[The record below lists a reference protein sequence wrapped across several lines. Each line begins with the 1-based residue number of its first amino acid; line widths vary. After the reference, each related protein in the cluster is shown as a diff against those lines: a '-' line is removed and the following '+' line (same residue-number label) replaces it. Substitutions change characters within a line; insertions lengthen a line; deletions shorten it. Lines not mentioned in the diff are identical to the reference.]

1 MDESQLLK
9 GILEACILSL
19 IAKGE
24 TYGYE
29 IMQNLTQYHFTHI
42 KDGTLYPIL
51 SRLEK
56 KGYIKSRIGES
67 SLGPKR
73 KYFSITEKGEQHLR
87 AFVEQY
93 KNIVRKASKVLL

>member
-1 MDESQLLK
+1 MIDSQLLK
-9 GILEACILSL
+9 GILEACILSF
-19 IAKGE
+19 ISQSE
-24 TYGYE
+24 TYGYD
-29 IMQNLTQYHFTHI
+29 IMQNLTTHGFDHV

-73 KYFSITEKGEQHLR
+73 KYFKITDKGSLYLKDFIKQYIIIIEKANQ
-87 AFVEQY
+87 
-93 KNIVRKASKVLL
+93 VLL

>member
-1 MDESQLLK
+1 MVDSQLLK
-9 GILEACILSL
+9 GILEACILTLVS
-19 IAKGE
+19 KNE
-24 TYGYE
+24 TYGYD
-29 IMQNLTQYHFTHI
+29 ILHNLSMHGFDHV

-73 KYFSITEKGEQHLR
+73 KYFNMTDKGLHYLQD
-87 AFVEQY
+87 FIKQY
-93 KNIVRKASKVLL
+93 KIIIDKANQVLL